1 MSNPSSSNQGSKR
14 GPFVLARIAL
24 QDGLSR
30 GECPICYSSR
40 KTTRKYI
47 HSFLYEGMM
56 SSLARQEF
64 LDGGGFCREHFW
76 QAKAIENE
84 CWADGFGVAILC
96 ENLLSAFAKD
106 LEKSDK
112 IRAGLKTGLW
122 KVRRPAR
129 KRKTQFTSDPQ
140 CPACDVAR
148 STEDHYLKTL
158 EELLENSDF
167 CEHYRRSTGLCMSH
181 VHVAIKSWTLETAVE
196 TVRGVANS
204 RVNQLINE
212 LREFQRKHDYQ
223 YKHEPRGSEWSSP
236 ERAIDFLV
244 GRKPKS
250 DGLDEPEPA
259 HRARGKLTPTQ
270 SR

>member
-1 MSNPSSSNQGSKR
+1 MSNLSSSLQVSKR

-24 QDGLSR
+24 QDGLSS
-30 GECPICYSSR
+30 GECPICFSSR
-40 KTTRKYI
+40 KTTRRYI

-76 QAKAIENE
+76 QAQAIENE

-96 ENLLSAFAKD
+96 ENLLSAFVKD
-106 LEKSDK
+106 LYKADK
-112 IRAGLKTGLW
+112 IRAGLKTSLL

-129 KRKTQFTSDPQ
+129 KRKIHFPPSPQ
-140 CPACDVAR
+140 CPACDIAR

-158 EELLENSDF
+158 EELLDDSDF
-167 CEHYRRSTGLCMSH
+167 REQYRRSTGLCMSH
-181 VHVAIKSWTLETAVE
+181 VHVAIEFWTSETAVE
-196 TVRGVANS
+196 SVRSVANG

-223 YKHEPRGSEWSSP
+223 YRHEPRGPEWSSP

-244 GRKPKS
+244 GRRLKS
-250 DGLDEPEPA
+250 DGFSEPEPA
-259 HRARGKLTPTQ
+259 HRTRGKLTPT
-270 SR
+270 RPR